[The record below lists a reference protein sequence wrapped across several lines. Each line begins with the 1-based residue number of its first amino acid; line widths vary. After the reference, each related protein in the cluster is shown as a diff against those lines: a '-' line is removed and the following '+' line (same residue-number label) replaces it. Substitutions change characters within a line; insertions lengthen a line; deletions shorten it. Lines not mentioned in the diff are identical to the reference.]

1 MTRIL
6 PIKDFPDY
14 FVDDEGN
21 VYSKKYHHTLNKY
34 CELRKIKPEENNGYL
49 RVGLH
54 KNNRQFQKNVHRL
67 VAETFIPNLDNKP
80 QINHKNGMRNDNR
93 VSNLEWVTSAE
104 NIKHAFKVLHRKG
117 SLLGKTGST
126 HPCAKK
132 VLQIK
137 GDKIIAEFGSIRDA
151 ERKTQIG
158 CVNISYCCR
167 GIQKTAGGY
176 GWKYKQ

>member
-1 MTRIL
+1 MTIV

-21 VYSKKYHHTLNKY
+21 VYSRKYHHTLNKH
-34 CELRKIKPEENNGYL
+34 CELKKIKPVENRGYL
-49 RVGLH
+49 RVGLY
-54 KNNRQFQKNVHRL
+54 KNNRQIQKNVHRL
-67 VAETFIPNLDNKP
+67 VADSFIPNPDNKP
-80 QINHKNGMRNDNR
+80 QINHKNGEKNDNR

-104 NIKHAFKVLHRKG
+104 NINHAFKVLHRKG
-117 SLLGKTGST
+117 ALFGKTGDK

-137 GDKIIAEFGSIRDA
+137 NNKIIAEFGGVRDA
-151 ERKTQIG
+151 GRKTGIGRVNIG
-158 CVNISYCCR
+158 CCCR